1 MTDVTLTNSHVY
13 VNKSSLTGEE
23 LSSLLSSLSYKD
35 ETVMHA
41 INRARNSFYGAKQ
54 IPALQEKLYVHLYS
68 IEEDTIK
75 IPAGYRFLVP
85 ARLSVED
92 KRELPPFKTM
102 LWFKKPGREL
112 RYYQREAV
120 DALKKD
126 HRGQAVMATGSGK
139 SFTMLNLVK
148 ETGLKTLIV
157 CPSSIIANQLF
168 SEFET
173 AFGKKLVGM
182 YGGGKKEI
190 KQITVGL
197 YQSVTKN
204 VEAFKDFQMMIV
216 DESQTL
222 GASSLVAIS
231 RELSHIPYCYSLS
244 ATNWRADGKTP
255 EIYAATG
262 NIVYDFDTKRAISE
276 GFLAQPKFIVRQV
289 TSVGKEYD
297 LKQKNYTDHVVKN
310 IELTNRIVKDAQD
323 ALSNNMSTLILVQEI
338 EHGNEIAAR
347 LNAQFANGEN
357 KDAMKLID
365 DMNKG
370 RIKMLVAGAQMC
382 GVGVDVTKVDCLI
395 MASFPGTEGLTLQLL
410 GRGLRKYEGKT
421 RVIVLD
427 YWPINSKMLGRHA
440 ENRTKW
446 YKEYGEVS
454 IIKPSGV

>member
-54 IPALQEKLYVHLYS
+54 IPALQEKLYVNLYS
-68 IEEDTIK
+68 IEEDVIK
-75 IPAGYRFLVP
+75 FPAGYRFLVP

-126 HRGQAVMATGSGK
+126 HIGQAVMATGSGK
-139 SFTMLNLVK
+139 SFTVLNLVK

-168 SEFET
+168 SEFEV

-231 RELSHIPYCYSLS
+231 RELSHIPYRYSLS

-297 LKQKNYTDHVVKN
+297 LKQKNYTAHVVQN
-310 IELTNRIVKDAQD
+310 VELTNRIVKDAQD

-370 RIKMLVAGAQMC
+370 RIKVLVAGAQMC